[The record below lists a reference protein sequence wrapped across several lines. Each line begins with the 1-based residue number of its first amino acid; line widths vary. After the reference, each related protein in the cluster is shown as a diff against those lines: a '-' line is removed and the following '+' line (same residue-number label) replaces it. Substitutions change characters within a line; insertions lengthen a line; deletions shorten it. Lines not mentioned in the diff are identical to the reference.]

1 MKKAFL
7 VVLTILAAAASLH
20 AAARIDT
27 AYVWKDRSTWRIKAS
42 GSVSQINVLA
52 SGQGDFTPFELDMK
66 SELRK
71 VFTGSVSWHGITF
84 SASFDPF
91 TAAGK
96 KKDFELG
103 LKSYGRKFGAELQYY
118 NGDSFSGTESFGTAA
133 PVNITKGMGTRQ
145 TLSLSTYYVWNHKQF
160 SYPAAFMQNTIQKRS
175 AGSFLTGIAVR
186 WQRVTADAQEG
197 AKDPLLFF
205 RVWQLGV
212 GFGYGYNLVL
222 PGDILVHVSA
232 IPYLVV
238 SPDRRFKLEGQVHDF
253 PFVFPDPVLTARG
266 AIVKNFD
273 KVFFGVNSVMN
284 YTGAGRS
291 KGILLEDALWSVNAF
306 IGIRL

>member
-1 MKKAFL
+1 MRRAVVAVLAL
-7 VVLTILAAAASLH
+7 VCAAVSLH

-27 AYVWKDRSTWRIKAS
+27 AYVWKDRSVWRIKAS

-52 SGQGDFTPFELDMK
+52 SGQGDFTPFKLDMK

-71 VFTGSVSWHGITF
+71 VVTGSVSWHGITL

-91 TAAGK
+91 TAADQ

-103 LKSYGRKFGAELQYY
+103 VKSYGRKFGAELVYH
-118 NGDSFSGTESFGTAA
+118 NGDSFTGAGTFGSASPMEIA
-133 PVNITKGMGTRQ
+133 NGMGARQ
-145 TLSLSTYYVWNHKQF
+145 TLALSTYYVLNHKKF
-160 SYPAAFMQNTIQKRS
+160 SYPAAFMQNAIQKRS
-175 AGSFLTGIAVR
+175 AGSFLTGAAVR
-186 WQRVTADAQEG
+186 WQRVNVNGESG
-197 AKDPLLFF
+197 PNDPRLFF
-205 RVWQLGV
+205 RVWQIGV

-222 PGDILVHVSA
+222 PGDVLIHLSA
-232 IPYLVV
+232 VPYLVV
-238 SPDRRFKLEGQVHDF
+238 SPERRFELGGQRYDF

-266 AIVKNFD
+266 AIVKNFE

-306 IGIRL
+306 VGIRL